1 MADSSFYGK
10 VWYVLTDP
18 LRPGEHLTLTAAEIK
33 YALVWT
39 SSKAALD
46 FSRELSVA
54 RGMKVI
60 PLYSWTL
67 KDAFLTAAEK
77 LGATHLL
84 IDYQPGALQAAAA
97 PISGMSE
104 LVREHEEKRKE

>member
-1 MADSSFYGK
+1 VVGDFFSK

-18 LRPGEHLTLTAAEIK
+18 ARAGEHLTLTAAGVK

-39 SSKAALD
+39 HSKAALD
-46 FSRELSVA
+46 FSREVSAA
-54 RGMKVI
+54 RGMKVV

-67 KDAFLTAAEK
+67 KDAFLTASEK

-84 IDYQPGALQAAAA
+84 IDYRPGSLQAAAA
-97 PISGMSE
+97 PIA
-104 LVREHEEKRKE
+104 LARERIQPKPQNHKA

>member
-1 MADSSFYGK
+1 VSETFFDK

-18 LRPGEHLTLTAAEIK
+18 LRPGEHLTLSAAEVK

-46 FSRELSVA
+46 FSRELSAA
-54 RGMKVI
+54 RGMKVV

-67 KDAFLTAAEK
+67 KDSFLTASEQ

-84 IDYQPGALQAAAA
+84 IDYQPGALQAAAT
-97 PISGMSE
+97 PISLARDRIQPQPENSG
-104 LVREHEEKRKE
+104 K

>member
-1 MADSSFYGK
+1 METDFFKA

-18 LRPGEHLTLTAAEIK
+18 ARAGEHLTLTAAEVK

-39 SSKAALD
+39 RSKAALD
-46 FSRELSVA
+46 FSREVPAA
-54 RGMKVI
+54 RGMKVV

-67 KDAFLTAAEK
+67 KDAFLTASEK

-84 IDYQPGALQAAAA
+84 IDYQPGSLQAAAA
-97 PISGMSE
+97 PIT
-104 LVREHEEKRKE
+104 LVRKRIQPPPPNPKA

>member
-1 MADSSFYGK
+1 METSFFEA

-18 LRPGEHLTLTAAEIK
+18 ARAGEHLTLTAAGVK

-39 SSKAALD
+39 RSKTALD
-46 FSRELSVA
+46 FSREVGAA
-54 RGMKVI
+54 RGMKVV

-67 KDAFLTAAEK
+67 KEAFLTASEK

-84 IDYQPGALQAAAA
+84 IDYLPGLHQAAAVPIPAARERLRA
-97 PISGMSE
+97 PGEGPPRS
-104 LVREHEEKRKE
+104 

>member
-1 MADSSFYGK
+1 VATDFFEA

-18 LRPGEHLTLTAAEIK
+18 ERAGEHLTLTAAEVK

-46 FSRELSVA
+46 FSREVSAA
-54 RGMKVI
+54 RGMKVE
-60 PLYSWTL
+60 PLHSWTL
-67 KDAFLTAAEK
+67 KDAFLTASEK

-84 IDYQPGALQAAAA
+84 IDYRPGSLQAAAA
-97 PISGMSE
+97 PIT
-104 LVREHEEKRKE
+104 LARERIQHKPQNPRA

>member
-1 MADSSFYGK
+1 VETDFFEA

-18 LRPGEHLTLTAAEIK
+18 ARAGEHLTLTAAEVK

-39 SSKAALD
+39 SSKAALG
-46 FSRELSVA
+46 FSREVAAA
-54 RGMKVI
+54 RGMKVA

-67 KDAFLTAAEK
+67 KDAFLTASEK

-84 IDYQPGALQAAAA
+84 IDYQPGSLQAAAA
-97 PISGMSE
+97 PIA
-104 LVREHEEKRKE
+104 VARERISPLRDAQ

>member
-1 MADSSFYGK
+1 MTKSFFDE

-18 LRPGEHLTLTAAEIK
+18 LRPGEHLTLSAAEVK

-39 SSKAALD
+39 TSKGALT
-46 FSRELSVA
+46 FSRELSA
-54 RGMKVI
+54 AKGMKVV

-67 KDAFLTAAEK
+67 KDTFLTASEQ

-84 IDYQPGALQAAAA
+84 IDYQPGSLQAAAT
-97 PISGMSE
+97 PIS
-104 LVREHEEKRKE
+104 LARKSIRPTNY

>member
-1 MADSSFYGK
+1 MSAGFFEK

-18 LRPGEHLTLTAAEIK
+18 LRVGEHLILTSAEVK

-39 SSKAALD
+39 RSKAALD
-46 FSRELSVA
+46 FSRELAAA
-54 RGMKVI
+54 RGMKVS

-67 KDAFLTAAEK
+67 KDAFLSASEQ

-84 IDYQPGALQAAAA
+84 IDYHPGALQAAATMLSHA
-97 PISGMSE
+97 
-104 LVREHEEKRKE
+104 RERIQPQP

>member
-1 MADSSFYGK
+1 METDFFEA

-18 LRPGEHLTLTAAEIK
+18 ARVGEHLTLTAAEVK

-39 SSKAALD
+39 RSRAALE
-46 FSRELSVA
+46 FSREVAVA
-54 RGMKVI
+54 RGMKVE

-67 KDAFLTAAEK
+67 KDAFLTASEK

-84 IDYQPGALQAAAA
+84 IDYRPGTLQAAAA
-97 PISGMSE
+97 PIA
-104 LVREHEEKRKE
+104 LARERIQPPPLNPKA

>member
-1 MADSSFYGK
+1 METDFFEA

-18 LRPGEHLTLTAAEIK
+18 ARAGEHLTLTAAEVK

-39 SSKAALD
+39 SSKAALG
-46 FSRELSVA
+46 FSREVA
-54 RGMKVI
+54 AAHGMKVT

-67 KDAFLTAAEK
+67 KDAFLTASEK

-84 IDYQPGALQAAAA
+84 IDYQPGSLQAAAA
-97 PISGMSE
+97 PIA
-104 LVREHEEKRKE
+104 VARERISPLRDAQ